1 MSDLGRII
9 KQQRVMRGLTLEQLS
24 AMSGVSGSY
33 QGRIENG
40 DRSPSAGILRKIA
53 EPLGFSVGELL
64 TFAGYLPS
72 EPSIESEAH
81 TGRIDPYV
89 ARVLSEEPIEIQRYV
104 VTILSV
110 LKSVAKAIK

>member
-1 MSDLGRII
+1 
-9 KQQRVMRGLTLEQLS
+9 MRELTLEQLS
-24 AMSGVSGSY
+24 AMSGVSSSHL
-33 QGRIENG
+33 GRIENG
-40 DRSPSAGILRKIA
+40 DRFPSARILQKIA
-53 EPLGFSVGELL
+53 QPLGFSESELF
-64 TFAGYLPS
+64 TFAGYMLS

-89 ARVLSEEPIEIQRYV
+89 ARVLSEEPIEIQRYL